1 MSEVGEGLK
10 IRGGRFGGFTC
21 LGGYVMPRM
30 SLAEFEE
37 GCFLLYRDDVDA
49 MERYDRW
56 EELEEERGREL
67 GYGESEE

>member
-1 MSEVGEGLK
+1 
-10 IRGGRFGGFTC
+10 
-21 LGGYVMPRM
+21 MPRM